1 MIVWEEALEASH
13 TVPRTSY
20 GGGGGGGGR
29 DPL

>member
-13 TVPRTSY
+13 TVPPTSY
-20 GGGGGGGGR
+20 GGGGGGGR